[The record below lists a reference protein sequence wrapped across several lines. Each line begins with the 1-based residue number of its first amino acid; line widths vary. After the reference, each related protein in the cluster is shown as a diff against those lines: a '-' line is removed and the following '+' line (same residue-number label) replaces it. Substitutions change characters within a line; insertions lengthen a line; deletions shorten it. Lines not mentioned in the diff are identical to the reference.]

1 MSSLSLGCWIA
12 VECPHNVTKFE
23 PPGPFPLMPVIAEL
37 LNSRFVFRETY
48 EYATRKTLNN
58 IYGNNM
64 TFEQQ

>member
-1 MSSLSLGCWIA
+1 
-12 VECPHNVTKFE
+12 
-23 PPGPFPLMPVIAEL
+23 MPVIAEL